1 MILLKGTPLTMLISH
16 WQPEVE
22 FGYKLWLSMNVT
34 NYICS
39 QKQLTTLLKL
49 SNTLIS
55 KSHSASWYPQ
65 SHARCPGMRLCLK
78 GMLT

>member
-1 MILLKGTPLTMLISH
+1 MILLKCIPLTMFISH

-49 SNTLIS
+49 TLIS

-65 SHARCPGMRLCLK
+65 SHARCLGMRLCLN